1 MLKNQASSTT
11 QDSGHWGRIWEVG
24 NVRST
29 EEFSRSDARRY
40 AKVSAKELREWEQ
53 GGLYESLA
61 RFDWGAI
68 NELQRI
74 KWLSR
79 QLPRRGRRDRLRILL
94 KVVRRFGGRRALR
107 ELKFF
112 LDGRKVIAAGSGLG
126 PFVADTGQLLL
137 EFGAIPITPVGNI
150 VQLDPTPQQD
160 KVRQAE
166 YWFQSGLDIEEEGG
180 SPEEAH
186 SAYQKSIEL
195 NPDAAGAW
203 VNLGTMR
210 YRDGDLGE
218 AEKSYRKAI
227 EVSPGYAL
235 AHFNMGNICEE
246 TNRLREAAGFYEQS
260 IRLQQN
266 YADAHYNLALV
277 YERLGEPMRAAKHWR
292 AYLKIDPTSP
302 WSGIARQQLRGLVQ
316 VTPGGVRNKA
326 IGPRAL

>member
-1 MLKNQASSTT
+1 M
-11 QDSGHWGRIWEVG
+11 
-24 NVRST
+24 RST
-29 EEFSRSDARRY
+29 DEFSRTDARRY

-53 GGLYESLA
+53 AGLYESLA

-79 QLPRRGRRDRLRILL
+79 QLPRRGRRDRLRVLL
-94 KVVRRFGGRRALR
+94 KLVRRFGGRRALR

-137 EFGAIPITPVGNI
+137 EFGPIPITPVGSI
-150 VQLDPTPQQD
+150 VQLDPKPRED
-160 KVRQAE
+160 FVRQAE

-180 SPEEAH
+180 PSEDAD
-186 SAYQKSIEL
+186 SAYRKSIEL

-210 YRDGDLGE
+210 YRDGNLAE
-218 AEKSYRKAI
+218 AEKLYRRAI
-227 EVSPGYAL
+227 EVAPGYAL

-246 TNRLREAAGFYEQS
+246 TARLPEAAGYYEQS
-260 IRLQQN
+260 IRLEQT

-277 YERLGEPMRAAKHWR
+277 YERMGEPMRAAKHWR
-292 AYLKIDPTSP
+292 AYLKLDPASP
-302 WSGIARQQLRGLVQ
+302 WSGIARQQLRGLLQ
-316 VTPGGVRNKA
+316 VTPGGLLGA
-326 IGPRAL
+326 GGGQAPRQR